1 MESSYRAVA
10 TDSGI
15 FIVHDGVKG
24 KSGRYPYGSGEEPYQ
39 RLKRG
44 GFLSWGDQKRTMKKL
59 RKQSYK
65 RKKLEQ
71 KRAQQQVTTQ
81 KKKSYNEMTNEELKS
96 AIERL
101 TLQKQFKDL
110 DSYVNPAKQSLG
122 KKFLKEAKE
131 SIAKETVKGISGLA
145 APTTNWL
152 GGKAINNLFNDY
164 IIDVDKYKREAEERA
179 YQRTKDARE
188 ERRRAEEAQEKK
200 QQRRD
205 ELRKQELQTEE
216 ARAKLRYIEYEKWL
230 KEQEKEEKKR
240 K

>member
-65 RKKLEQ
+65 RKKAEQ
-71 KRAQQQVTTQ
+71 KRAQQQPR
-81 KKKSYNEMTNEELKS
+81 KKSYNEMTNEELKA

-101 TLQKQFKDL
+101 DLQKRFKEL
-110 DSYVNPAKQSLG
+110 DAQVNPAKEKLG
-122 KKFLKEAKE
+122 KKFLNEAKE
-131 SIAKETVKGISGLA
+131 SIAKETVKGISSLTS
-145 APTTNWL
+145 PTVSWL
-152 GGKAINNLFNDY
+152 GGKVINSLLNDY
-164 IIDVDKYKREAEERA
+164 VIDVDKQKRE
-179 YQRTKDARE
+179 QRKSDLE
-188 ERRRAEEAQEKK
+188 YKKYIDEKEKK
-200 QQRRD
+200 K
-205 ELRKQELQTEE
+205 L
-216 ARAKLRYIEYEKWL
+216 AK
-230 KEQEKEEKKR
+230 
-240 K
+240 

>member
-65 RKKLEQ
+65 RKKAEQ
-71 KRAQQQVTTQ
+71 KKAQQQSQ
-81 KKKSYNEMTNEELKS
+81 PHKKTYNEMTNEELRS

-101 TLQKQFKDL
+101 DLQKSYKDL
-110 DSYVNPAKQSLG
+110 DSYVNPPKVSLG
-122 KKFLKEAKE
+122 KKFIKEMQKN
-131 SIAKETVKGISGLA
+131 IADETVKGISSA
-145 APTTNWL
+145 VSPTTYWIT
-152 GGKAINNLFNDY
+152 GKIINSLLNDY
-164 IIDVDKYKREAEERA
+164 VVDVDKNKRAN
-179 YQRTKDARE
+179 K
-188 ERRRAEEAQEKK
+188 
-200 QQRRD
+200 
-205 ELRKQELQTEE
+205 
-216 ARAKLRYIEYEKWL
+216 
-230 KEQEKEEKKR
+230 
-240 K
+240 